1 MSIETQIRKI
11 VKEELK
17 RQLDEIEKRFMEQLE
32 KELDEVKKQLSEVC
46 ERTDKLEDEVSDRW
60 NVLVKLRKYT
70 LDQMVSEYKRI
81 SEIIRPG
88 KEETEE
94 TVETPEIP
102 ETSENAEI

>member
-1 MSIETQIRKI
+1 MSIESQIRRI
-11 VKEELK
+11 AKEELK

-46 ERTDKLEDEVSDRW
+46 ERTDNLENELSDRW

-81 SEIIRPG
+81 AEIIRPG

-94 TVETPEIP
+94 TIEPAETPE
-102 ETSENAEI
+102 NAET